1 MSCRGHRHRALAVRG
16 FANETCRWQ
25 GSGHRLRAAR
35 SASGRE
41 GRRRPNWRRAC
52 DAMSDGPSNRSM
64 PCLDQSEPVVSR
76 PASKQPSRGPDI
88 ASVPKAAEELH
99 QPLLLAVWFGFRFD
113 CLQAQPVRSALRA
126 TIGPRPDA
134 APRALTAGLFV
145 SRSFFNRLDWHSH
158 FSATSV
164 RQSHRGTDEQPD
176 QSRLVTDQERS
187 SPPGAPDVAE
197 DRRRRGDPVNDRCGG
212 NGGNGS
218 PQTLSV
224 FVFFGEG
231 VRRTVAGV
239 AGPASCPG
247 LVCWRGRRNHHRTK
261 NGHEHGASGAA
272 THDQAD
278 SRDASNRFP

>member
-1 MSCRGHRHRALAVRG
+1 MPVL
-16 FANETCRWQ
+16 
-25 GSGHRLRAAR
+25 
-35 SASGRE
+35 
-41 GRRRPNWRRAC
+41 P
-52 DAMSDGPSNRSM
+52 GP
-64 PCLDQSEPVVSR
+64 PSE
-76 PASKQPSRGPDI
+76 QPSRANAVLGRAV

-176 QSRLVTDQERS
+176 QSRRVTDQERS

-197 DRRRRGDPVNDRCGG
+197 DRRRRGGPVKDRCGVTG
-212 NGGNGS
+212 RQRRQPVSTDSLCVLLFWEKG
-218 PQTLSV
+218 
-224 FVFFGEG
+224 FGEPLPLLPDRPPVLVSCVG
-231 VRRTVAGV
+231 EAGGTTT
-239 AGPASCPG
+239 ARKAATS
-247 LVCWRGRRNHHRTK
+247 T
-261 NGHEHGASGAA
+261 GAA
-272 THDQAD
+272 VRQPTTKAT
-278 SRDASNRFP
+278 AATPSNRFP